1 MSASCVVLVFCLSG
15 ASLHKDD
22 ANKRTKKIR
31 KCSVS
36 QNREPSYPQRAYGIF
51 CLYNSTFTILTCNV
65 LMLYPFYC
73 IFLNKTP
80 TFPVP
85 KHPKSCY
92 NKILGNIQKYMN

>member
-31 KCSVS
+31 KHSVS
-36 QNREPSYPQRAYGIF
+36 QTREPSYPQRAYGIF

-65 LMLYPFYC
+65 LMIYSS
-73 IFLNKTP
+73 I
-80 TFPVP
+80 FPVP

>member
-1 MSASCVVLVFCLSG
+1 MSASCVVLVFCLSE

-31 KCSVS
+31 KHSVS
-36 QNREPSYPQRAYGIF
+36 QNREPSYLQRAYGIF

-65 LMLYPFYC
+65 LMIYSS
-73 IFLNKTP
+73 I
-80 TFPVP
+80 FPVP